1 MKVNISWLRK
11 YVDFDFDPSKLAD
24 LLTSVGL
31 ESNLTFDIGKLDNE
45 IVVGEI
51 KKVYKHPNADKLY
64 VCLVDD
70 GKGEYH
76 VVCGAPNTRIGIKSA
91 FARVG
96 AKLPDGRKVKE
107 VTIRGIKSSGILC
120 AEDELGI
127 SNDHSGIIEFPADV
141 DIGIPVKNIF
151 EEIGIVVEIDLT
163 PNRPDCTS
171 HIGVAREI
179 SVITENKLKIPKVEL
194 KEGSKKITDEVGV
207 KIVDTEGCPRYVAR
221 LIKGV
226 KVAES
231 PEWLKSYLRSV
242 GIHPINNVVDA
253 ANFVMME
260 TGQPLHTFDFDK
272 LEGGKIVVRKA
283 KSGEKVVTLEGKE
296 VELNESVL
304 LIYDSRK
311 PVAIAGIV
319 GLQNSKVDEN
329 TENIL
334 IESAYFNPL
343 TIRRASKSIGISTE
357 ASYRFERGIDADG
370 QIYAA
375 NRLAQL
381 ILEYAGGDLYEGII
395 DCNPVKI
402 EPKEITLRYSKVNS
416 IVGCEINKEWIS
428 KKLIL
433 LGCEILNKNESEI
446 KILVPT
452 FRPDLEREIDMIE
465 EIVRIYGMVNIP
477 PKLETVVYPIVEKN
491 NRYELIERLREYL
504 FSCGLIEVYSNS
516 LISKSLLKVSFDETE
531 GIRLKNPLSSD
542 MAYLRT
548 SLIPGLLKTAQLN
561 IFRKNNNL
569 RLFELGTV
577 HKVSQSSEFG
587 DEETLN
593 FGILLTG
600 NIREKSWLVGE
611 EKSSLFHLKGILENI
626 LGYFGVKD
634 VEYSYRNYQKGYFS
648 HIIDVYYKSDKFVS
662 IGELDRDYLNRI
674 WDIQQPIYIMEGSVD
689 FILQHSNFN
698 IRYEQLP
705 VFPAIE
711 RDLSIVVDKKVKVA
725 DVERVIRKYGTDLLK
740 NVKFYDIYTGKS
752 IEKGLKSFTFNIVF
766 RSNERTLKDEEVDII
781 MEKIVD
787 RLGKELNARLR

>member
-381 ILEYAGGDLYEGII
+381 ILEYAGGDLYEGIV

-416 IVGCEINKEWIS
+416 IVGCKINKEWIS

-433 LGCEILNKNESEI
+433 LGCKILNKNESEI